1 MSKLLSR
8 ASRLF
13 LQKPINIPNQFRYM
27 AKGPEPGK
35 GKGPIS
41 WKSLGVIAVGGAG
54 VVSRQFSSS
63 ETLK

>member
-13 LQKPINIPNQFRYM
+13 LQKPTNVQNQLRFM

-54 VVSRQFSSS
+54 IVSSH
-63 ETLK
+63 